1 MTQEDLMNG
10 ATEGGLEADG
20 VVRDAGD
27 GDNNSRSDNPAG
39 NSGDGAPADD
49 VSQAELVRQF
59 GDEFRR
65 SMQAA
70 IDRESVLEEGLRP
83 HEAGH
88 GERVVTLRQPVVVCD
103 SQS

>member
-10 ATEGGLEADG
+10 ATDGGLEADG
-20 VVRDAGD
+20 VVRDAGNS
-27 GDNNSRSDNPAG
+27 DNNGRSDNPAG
-39 NSGDGAPADD
+39 NSGDGETADA

-70 IDRESVLEEGLRP
+70 IDRDGPEVFWKKVYDHMKQAMGNEW
-83 HEAGH
+83 
-88 GERVVTLRQPVVVCD
+88 
-103 SQS
+103 

>member
-10 ATEGGLEADG
+10 ATDGVTDDRLEADG
-20 VVRDAGD
+20 VVRDAGA
-27 GDNNSRSDNPAG
+27 GNNNSRNDNPAG
-39 NSGDGAPADD
+39 NIGDGETADD

-70 IDRESVLEEGLRP
+70 IDRDGPEVFWKKVYDHMKQAMGNEW
-83 HEAGH
+83 
-88 GERVVTLRQPVVVCD
+88 
-103 SQS
+103 

>member
-10 ATEGGLEADG
+10 ATDGGLEADG

-27 GDNNSRSDNPAG
+27 GNNNSGSDNPVG
-39 NSGDGAPADD
+39 NSGDGETADA

-70 IDRESVLEEGLRP
+70 IDRDGPEVFWKKVYDHMKQAMGNEW
-83 HEAGH
+83 
-88 GERVVTLRQPVVVCD
+88 
-103 SQS
+103 

>member
-10 ATEGGLEADG
+10 ATDGRVEADG

-27 GDNNSRSDNPAG
+27 GNNNSRSDNPAG
-39 NSGDGAPADD
+39 NNGDGETADD

-70 IDRESVLEEGLRP
+70 IDRDGPEVFWKKVYDHMKQAMGNEW
-83 HEAGH
+83 
-88 GERVVTLRQPVVVCD
+88 
-103 SQS
+103 

>member
-1 MTQEDLMNG
+1 MTQDDLMNG
-10 ATEGGLEADG
+10 ATDGEMEADG

-27 GDNNSRSDNPAG
+27 GNNNSRSDNPVG
-39 NSGDGAPADD
+39 NSGDGETADA

-70 IDRESVLEEGLRP
+70 IDRDGPEVFWKKVYDHMKKAMGNEW
-83 HEAGH
+83 
-88 GERVVTLRQPVVVCD
+88 
-103 SQS
+103 

>member
-10 ATEGGLEADG
+10 ATDGGMGNEENASEASVTDG

-27 GDNNSRSDNPAG
+27 GDNNSGSDNPAG
-39 NSGDGAPADD
+39 NSGDGETADA

-70 IDRESVLEEGLRP
+70 IDRDGPEVFWKKVYDHMKQAMGNEW
-83 HEAGH
+83 
-88 GERVVTLRQPVVVCD
+88 
-103 SQS
+103 

>member
-10 ATEGGLEADG
+10 VTDGAADDGMEADG
-20 VVRDAGD
+20 VVRDAGV
-27 GDNNSRSDNPAG
+27 GNNNSRSDNPAG
-39 NSGDGAPADD
+39 NSGDGETADD

-70 IDRESVLEEGLRP
+70 IDRDGPEVFWKKVYDHMKQAMGNEW
-83 HEAGH
+83 
-88 GERVVTLRQPVVVCD
+88 
-103 SQS
+103 

>member
-10 ATEGGLEADG
+10 ATDGGLETDGGMEADG

-27 GDNNSRSDNPAG
+27 GNNNSRSDNPAG
-39 NSGDGAPADD
+39 NSGDGETADA

-70 IDRESVLEEGLRP
+70 IDRDGPEVFWKKVYDHIKQAMGNEW
-83 HEAGH
+83 
-88 GERVVTLRQPVVVCD
+88 
-103 SQS
+103 

>member
-10 ATEGGLEADG
+10 ATDGGTEADG

-27 GDNNSRSDNPAG
+27 GNNSSRSDNPVG
-39 NSGDGAPADD
+39 NSRDGETADA

-70 IDRESVLEEGLRP
+70 SDRDGPEVFWKKVYDHMKKAMGSEW
-83 HEAGH
+83 
-88 GERVVTLRQPVVVCD
+88 
-103 SQS
+103 

>member
-10 ATEGGLEADG
+10 ATDGGMEADG
-20 VVRDAGD
+20 VVLDAGD
-27 GDNNSRSDNPAG
+27 GNDNSRSDNPAG
-39 NSGDGAPADD
+39 NSGDGETADA

-70 IDRESVLEEGLRP
+70 IDRDGPEVFWKKVYDHMKKAMGNEW
-83 HEAGH
+83 
-88 GERVVTLRQPVVVCD
+88 
-103 SQS
+103 